1 MSQVVSAEWADIAA
15 RHWQGGE
22 LDCAACPHA
31 SMRLEGGCE
40 PGRICMQDA
49 YARRID
55 RFFRTHPELANEHL
69 GHPYF
74 EVRAI
79 AGWHC
84 GAPVAQSASSM
95 M

>member
-55 RFFRTHPELANEHL
+55 RFFRTHPELANETW
-69 GHPYF
+69 GI
-74 EVRAI
+74 RTSRCARSR
-79 AGWHC
+79 C
-84 GAPVAQSASSM
+84 GTRMCSACRP
-95 M
+95 